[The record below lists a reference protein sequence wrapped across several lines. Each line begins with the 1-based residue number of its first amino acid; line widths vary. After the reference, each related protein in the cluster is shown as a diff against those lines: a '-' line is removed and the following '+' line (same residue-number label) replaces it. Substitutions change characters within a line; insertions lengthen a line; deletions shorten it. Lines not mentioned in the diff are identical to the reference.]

1 MIRSF
6 KFAQNIISE
15 GHWIKNQWSKN
26 SQILSGKEKNNLG
39 MNDISNK
46 IDGNI
51 NSTKD
56 ANDIKNVNIK
66 CYKNNGDGTMDWVDC
81 PVIITDGDNDVY
93 RMPEE

>member
-1 MIRSF
+1 MVC
-6 KFAQNIISE
+6 
-15 GHWIKNQWSKN
+15 
-26 SQILSGKEKNNLG
+26 
-39 MNDISNK
+39 K

-56 ANDIKNVNIK
+56 ANDIKNVNVK